1 MDLFWCLTI
10 NFYKKK
16 SWIIIHSTFKVW
28 EKASCCIA
36 FHSDLTSLRF
46 KLPSLL
52 GKKIE
57 NVSNHTQWFQSF
69 FFAQNTTEIAKK
81 MQRCTNFRFA
91 LFLKYILFIY
101 FCFIFIIIFIEIPI
115 ASVQIID
122 TDKCN
127 NFGWTNISIHH
138 LNISVNFFYKQK
150 CKHSRIH

>member
-1 MDLFWCLTI
+1 MDHYSFNFQSVGKGFLLHSLPFRFDFVTLQITI
-10 NFYKKK
+10 P
-16 SWIIIHSTFKVW
+16 I
-28 EKASCCIA
+28 
-36 FHSDLTSLRF
+36 R
-46 KLPSLL
+46 
-52 GKKIE
+52 KKIE

-69 FFAQNTTEIAKK
+69 FLRKTQQKLQKK